1 MEDCVKW
8 GCPMSCLELWRH
20 DNMGWCHLAL
30 GEEKSV
36 VRPCDHGRRDLRPW
50 NHGAHMILIVT
61 IFNNSVDKK
70 AWSQSKCRKWW
81 YENSVGDD
89 KHEDRGG
96 WYMELFFGHDDNEV
110 LLSVFAWWWENDM
123 YGLVIW
129 AIMIFVQKLIFFNNC
144 VNRNL
149 WKTMEFHILTLTHT
163 WIKARMGY
171 GSNRSISCNCLC

>member
-50 NHGAHMILIVT
+50 NPGAHMILIVT
-61 IFNNSVDKK
+61 IFNNSVDKE

-89 KHEDRGG
+89 KHEDHGG

-110 LLSVFAWWWENDM
+110 LLSVLSWWWENDM
-123 YGLVIW
+123 YGLVFW

-144 VNRNL
+144 VNKN
-149 WKTMEFHILTLTHT
+149 
-163 WIKARMGY
+163 
-171 GSNRSISCNCLC
+171 S